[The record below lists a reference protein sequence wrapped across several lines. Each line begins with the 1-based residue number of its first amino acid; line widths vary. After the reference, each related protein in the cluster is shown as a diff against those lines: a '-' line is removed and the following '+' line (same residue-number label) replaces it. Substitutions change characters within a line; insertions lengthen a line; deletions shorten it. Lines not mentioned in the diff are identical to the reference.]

1 VNSCRGSFAWRP
13 SPTCVGRAASRP
25 RRVPLLRSGRV
36 AEGRLTPD
44 HHVGADAGVSFWS
57 SHHPERSTT
66 ATVISTTIGAWPVV
80 ETIESHTWSHP
91 SARWSNN
98 DKSRGH
104 PRHVDQDPINVNPR
118 RTRGRVEPLDMSR
131 NSVSREGTHQI
142 KELWIPFGSLG
153 RDVVPP
159 RTGIVMRLAFGGRT
173 DRGD

>member
-1 VNSCRGSFAWRP
+1 VWLKAD
-13 SPTCVGRAASRP
+13 SPLITMS
-25 RRVPLLRSGRV
+25 
-36 AEGRLTPD
+36 
-44 HHVGADAGVSFWS
+44 GADAGVSFWS

-118 RTRGRVEPLDMSR
+118 RTAGRVEPLDMSR